1 MRNFSLIYLQSTI
14 EKFTKK
20 NCVQG
25 FLSKYQQCA
34 IKMDML
40 ATIGVVNDN
49 LTFLKTTIS
58 QRKIKWNVNAIFH
71 KLND

>member
-1 MRNFSLIYLQSTI
+1 M
-14 EKFTKK
+14 
-20 NCVQG
+20 QG